1 MAIRRWKEER
11 GETVWDWTLVTE
23 FSIQSIPI
31 AHPVHLKSHD
41 VFIRITA
48 LHIFQFKDYKG
59 GYTAGAGI
67 NVKLHGTRKLCRH
80 RDRVEKKKKKGKEKG
95 RSFSHVRGTSCAP
108 PPRGVY
114 PLIYHD
120 PWLQSETR
128 GYGEEAK
135 KRDKKKKGTNVTEK
149 ESRPSRGDRF
159 PLLLFAPLSLL
170 LRHLFFSSRA
180 GKSISSP
187 SLRRD
192 RIRYAL
198 RIGNSEIWK

>member
-59 GYTAGAGI
+59 GYTAGASI

-80 RDRVEKKKKKGKEKG
+80 RDHVEKKKRKEKKKEDP
-95 RSFSHVRGTSCAP
+95 FLTFVAQVVR
-108 PPRGVY
+108 
-114 PLIYHD
+114 
-120 PWLQSETR
+120 
-128 GYGEEAK
+128 
-135 KRDKKKKGTNVTEK
+135 
-149 ESRPSRGDRF
+149 
-159 PLLLFAPLSLL
+159 L
-170 LRHLFFSSRA
+170 LRAAYTH
-180 GKSISSP
+180 
-187 SLRRD
+187 
-192 RIRYAL
+192 
-198 RIGNSEIWK
+198 